1 MADNLANALNAVKV
15 SEGKGKHEIVVPAS
29 NLIREVLTI
38 LQREG
43 YIGNFE
49 FREDGKSGNIRVGLV
64 GKVNNCGI
72 VSPRF
77 SAKQDEWE
85 KWEQRYLP
93 ARNVGMLIISTS
105 KGLLTNVQAREQ
117 NIGGRLLAFVY

>member
-29 NLIREVLTI
+29 KLIREVLAI

-43 YIGNFE
+43 YIGDFE
-49 FREDGKSGNIRVGLV
+49 FREDGKNGTIRVGLV

-77 SAKQDEWE
+77 AAKQDEWE

-117 NIGGRLLAFVY
+117 GVGGRLLAFVY

>member
-29 NLIREVLTI
+29 KLIREVLAI
-38 LQREG
+38 LREG
-43 YIGNFE
+43 YIGDFE
-49 FREDGKSGNIRVGLV
+49 FREDGKSGNIRVGLK

-105 KGLLTNVQAREQ
+105 KGLLTNAQAREQ
-117 NIGGRLLAFVY
+117 GVGGRLLAFVY

>member
-29 NLIREVLTI
+29 KLIREVLAI

-43 YIGNFE
+43 YIGDFE
-49 FREDGKSGNIRVGLV
+49 FREDGKSGNIRVGLK

-105 KGLLTNVQAREQ
+105 KGLLTNAQAREQ
-117 NIGGRLLAFVY
+117 GVGGRLLAFVY

>member
-1 MADNLANALNAVKV
+1 MTDNLANALNAVKV
-15 SEGKGKHEIVVPAS
+15 SEGKGKHETVVPAS
-29 NLIREVLTI
+29 KLIREVFTI

-49 FREDGKSGNIRVGLV
+49 FREDGKSGTIKVSLV
-64 GKVNNCGI
+64 GKVNNCGV

-77 SAKQDEWE
+77 SVKQDEWE

-93 ARNVGMLIISTS
+93 ARNVGVLVISTS
-105 KGLLTNVQAREQ
+105 KGLLTNVEARAQ
-117 NIGGRLLAFVY
+117 GVGGRLVAFVY

>member
-29 NLIREVLTI
+29 KLIREVLTI

-43 YIGNFE
+43 YIGDFE
-49 FREDGKSGNIRVGLV
+49 FREDGKSGTIRVGLV

-117 NIGGRLLAFVY
+117 GVGGRLLAFVY

>member
-29 NLIREVLTI
+29 KLIREVLTI
-38 LQREG
+38 LKAQG
-43 YIGNFE
+43 YIGDFE
-49 FREDGKSGNIRVGLV
+49 FREDGKSGVIRVGLV

-77 SAKQDEWE
+77 SARQDEWE

-105 KGLLTNVQAREQ
+105 KGLLTNAQAREQ
-117 NIGGRLLAFVY
+117 GVGGRLLAFVY